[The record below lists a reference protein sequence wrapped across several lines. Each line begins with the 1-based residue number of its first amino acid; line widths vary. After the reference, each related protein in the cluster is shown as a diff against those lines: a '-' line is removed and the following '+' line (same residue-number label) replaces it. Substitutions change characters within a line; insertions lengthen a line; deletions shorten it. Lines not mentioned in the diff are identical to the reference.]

1 MKISLHLHK
10 NRKSYKCSQKKYLY
24 FESFHFL
31 KCTINTNI
39 WKMKCTPIDYIID
52 SNDTCFFSLFENC
65 LQYRIWYFLSKEVDL
80 LDLFGFFR
88 LFTKS
93 EKNTLK
99 NFAYLVSHAKILSP
113 SRGLTISEDILFNQ
127 KPKL

>member
-1 MKISLHLHK
+1 
-10 NRKSYKCSQKKYLY
+10 
-24 FESFHFL
+24 
-31 KCTINTNI
+31 
-39 WKMKCTPIDYIID
+39 MKCTPIDYIID
-52 SNDTCFFSLFENC
+52 SNDTCFFSLF
-65 LQYRIWYFLSKEVDL
+65 EVDL